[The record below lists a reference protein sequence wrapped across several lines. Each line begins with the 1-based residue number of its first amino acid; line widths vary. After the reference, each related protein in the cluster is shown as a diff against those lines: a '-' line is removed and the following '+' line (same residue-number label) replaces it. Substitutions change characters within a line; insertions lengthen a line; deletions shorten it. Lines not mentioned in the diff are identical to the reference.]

1 MLEMPPSHVDE
12 IRVIE
17 LQLARHTSNLIVFDG
32 EDRCI
37 RRADLEKAIQEVQ
50 LFFASRAALEF
61 TGDEKVLSA
70 SRCSCHV
77 AGESNNRG
85 GVRLGDASFSYDDL
99 AHPCRFTVR
108 DFVISPRRSRQ
119 DVGETG
125 KMPDAVGAKSG
136 ESGFDFLEAVA
147 RIGCVS
153 RDTQPIPE
161 RRCRLSHCSYSVPG
175 FLPVTATD

>member
-61 TGDEKVLSA
+61 TGDRLTSRRRVRRPLPARDQSPQPSYRSA
-70 SRCSCHV
+70 GPRDLGRRLLAAEIQAHDV
-77 AGESNNRG
+77 ASDVSHENPS
-85 GVRLGDASFSYDDL
+85 
-99 AHPCRFTVR
+99 
-108 DFVISPRRSRQ
+108 
-119 DVGETG
+119 VGE
-125 KMPDAVGAKSG
+125 
-136 ESGFDFLEAVA
+136 
-147 RIGCVS
+147 
-153 RDTQPIPE
+153 
-161 RRCRLSHCSYSVPG
+161 
-175 FLPVTATD
+175 